1 MTGKLMMTALLLA
14 GLAVGGVALWP
25 HADSFAQTSS
35 KTKGKTTS
43 RKTSGASVKVLDVR
57 AEKAIDAFVR
67 EAAEVA
73 REYEDS
79 GHLDKAK
86 QMYESILNF
95 NPATPGL
102 KEKIKELDEQL
113 LQSNE
118 VEIEIDTSRSWSG
131 SQVLVFK
138 GKPIRI
144 QASGTYKFN
153 ATADLDA
160 EGYPDKDPVKDELA
174 PDVTVG
180 ALMGLMATKEKPGK
194 PFEIGLQRDF
204 TPNEDGTLF
213 LKVNVPPGSKCS
225 GKLQVRISGYVRHVQ

>member
-1 MTGKLMMTALLLA
+1 MTGKLMMTALVLA
-14 GLAVGGVALWP
+14 GVAAGSIAFGP
-25 HADSFAQTSS
+25 QADSFAQTSS
-35 KTKGKTTS
+35 RTKGKS
-43 RKTSGASVKVLDVR
+43 ARKSSAPPIKVIDVR

-73 REYEDS
+73 RDYEDA
-79 GHLDKAK
+79 GQLDKAK
-86 QMYESILNF
+86 HMYESIVTF
-95 NPATPGL
+95 NPSTPGL

-113 LQSNE
+113 LQANE
-118 VEIEIDTSRSWSG
+118 IEIEIDTSRSWSG

-144 QASGTYKFN
+144 QATGTYKFN

-160 EGYPDKDPVKDELA
+160 EGFPDKDPVKDELA
-174 PDVTVG
+174 ADVTVG

-194 PFEIGLQRDF
+194 PFEIGAQRDF

-213 LKVNVPPGSKCS
+213 LKVNVPPGSRCS